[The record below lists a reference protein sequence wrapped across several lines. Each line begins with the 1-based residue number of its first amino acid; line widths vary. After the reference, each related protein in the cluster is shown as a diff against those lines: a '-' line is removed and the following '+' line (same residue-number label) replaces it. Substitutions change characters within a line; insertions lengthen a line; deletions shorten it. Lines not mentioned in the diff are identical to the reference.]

1 MIGKPTSDRAPA
13 AAGLLLVLLL
23 GGCISTPPARPEPV
37 YRPAYPAMPVRE
49 AASPGSIYQTHSS
62 LALYG
67 DRRADQVGD
76 VVTIVFEE
84 RTQSSKSAETS
95 ISKSSENQ
103 VLNPTLLGNL
113 VRGHTEPLAN
123 QIDSAS
129 DFEGQAESDQRN
141 SLSGT
146 LTAVV
151 SEVLPNGLLLVQG
164 EKWLNLN
171 RGEEY
176 LRVSGLVR
184 PEDID
189 GRNTVSSLRLADA
202 RIAYSGTG
210 ELADSNRAGWL
221 TRFFMNPIFPF

>member
-1 MIGKPTSDRAPA
+1 MMSPSRLTVAFLASM
-13 AAGLLLVLLL
+13 LL
-23 GGCISTPPARPEPV
+23 GGCVATPPARPEPV
-37 YRPAYPAMPVRE
+37 YKPAYPAMPRVE
-49 AASPGSIYQTHSS
+49 SASPGAIYQTHNT

-67 DRRADQVGD
+67 DSRAGEVGD

-84 RTQSSKSAETS
+84 RTQSSKSAGTT
-95 ISKSSENQ
+95 ISKESDNEI
-103 VLNPTLLGNL
+103 LNPTLFGNL
-113 VRGHTEPLAN
+113 SRGHTEPLGN
-123 QIDSAS
+123 EIESSS
-129 DFEGQAESDQRN
+129 DFKGQGKSDQRN

-151 SEVLPNGLLLVQG
+151 AEVLPNGLLLVQG

-176 LRVSGLVR
+176 LRVSGLLR

-189 GRNTVSSLRLADA
+189 GNNSVSSLRLGDA

-210 ELADSNRAGWL
+210 ELANSNSSGWL

>member
-1 MIGKPTSDRAPA
+1 MSPVVPILAL
-13 AAGLLLVLLL
+13 AGIVLL
-23 GGCISTPPARPEPV
+23 GGCVAAPPSRSEPV
-37 YRPAYPAMPVRE
+37 YKPTYPVMPPPEPASTGA
-49 AASPGSIYQTHSS
+49 IYQSGRS
-62 LALYG
+62 LWLYG
-67 DRRADQVGD
+67 DSRASQVGD

-84 RTQSSKSAETS
+84 RTQSSKSAGTS
-95 ISKSSENQ
+95 ISKDTENQ
-103 VLNPTLLGNL
+103 VVNPTLFGNL
-113 VRGHTEPLAN
+113 VRGHTEPDGN
-123 QIDSAS
+123 SIDSS
-129 DFEGQAESDQRN
+129 SGFEGEAQSDQRN

-151 SEVLPNGLLLVQG
+151 ADVLPNGLLLVQG

-176 LRVSGLVR
+176 LRVSGLLR

-210 ELADSNRAGWL
+210 ELANSNSAGWL
-221 TRFFMNPIFPF
+221 TRFFLNPIFPF